1 MKPPTLC
8 DPVAPSALY
17 ISAVVQSLANNYST
31 KEQLDAY
38 ACDRGRSEKYHVKIV
53 QQESWMGQ
61 QVSKVSVAINLRV
74 TGSLFSLATGSFRFR
89 SFKHQRFTKQTKRA
103 RNMPIIRYRISLL
116 SAFELYLYYST
127 CWFPISRNSLV
138 ILAYRNSILAR
149 VIREHVPRRFVATSR
164 FAQLDKHD
172 E

>member
-17 ISAVVQSLANNYST
+17 NSAVAQSLANDYST

-38 ACDRGRSEKYHVKIV
+38 VGDRGRSEKYRVKIV

-89 SFKHQRFTKQTKRA
+89 SFKHRRLTKQTKRA
-103 RNMPIIRYRISLL
+103 RTCRSFDIGFLC
-116 SAFELYLYYST
+116 YLPSNCIYIT
-127 CWFPISRNSLV
+127 Q
-138 ILAYRNSILAR
+138 LAGFQFLEIPS
-149 VIREHVPRRFVATSR
+149 
-164 FAQLDKHD
+164 
-172 E
+172 

>member
-17 ISAVVQSLANNYST
+17 NSAVAQSLANDYST

-38 ACDRGRSEKYHVKIV
+38 VGDRGRSEKYRVNIV

-89 SFKHQRFTKQTKRA
+89 SFKHRRLTKQTKRA
-103 RNMPIIRYRISLL
+103 RNMPIVRYRISLL
-116 SAFELYLYYST
+116 SAFELYLYT
-127 CWFPISRNSLV
+127 Q
-138 ILAYRNSILAR
+138 LAGFQFLEIPS
-149 VIREHVPRRFVATSR
+149 
-164 FAQLDKHD
+164 
-172 E
+172 

>member
-1 MKPPTLC
+1 
-8 DPVAPSALY
+8 
-17 ISAVVQSLANNYST
+17 
-31 KEQLDAY
+31 
-38 ACDRGRSEKYHVKIV
+38 
-53 QQESWMGQ
+53 MGQ

-89 SFKHQRFTKQTKRA
+89 SFKHRRLTKQTKRA
-103 RNMPIIRYRISLL
+103 RNMPIVRYRISLL

-149 VIREHVPRRFVATSR
+149 VIREHSPTFRRN
-164 FAQLDKHD
+164 
-172 E
+172 